1 MFNLYGD
8 TAQLVRYLVKYEN
21 KRRKLK
27 DGEVKEVVEE
37 RIERCTS
44 DEHRAEF
51 EAYLAANEIP
61 FVTEPVNQH
70 DNEWFDGLKFKSY
83 DEAKAVFE
91 AGEEAYNQKLAQENL
106 LKNQQ
111 IRADLDYIAIMAGVE
126 I

>member
-44 DEHRAEF
+44 DTHKTEF
-51 EAYLAANEIP
+51 ENHLTQNEIL
-61 FVTEPVNQH
+61 FTTELVDQNE
-70 DNEWFDGLKFKSY
+70 NEWFGGLKFKSY